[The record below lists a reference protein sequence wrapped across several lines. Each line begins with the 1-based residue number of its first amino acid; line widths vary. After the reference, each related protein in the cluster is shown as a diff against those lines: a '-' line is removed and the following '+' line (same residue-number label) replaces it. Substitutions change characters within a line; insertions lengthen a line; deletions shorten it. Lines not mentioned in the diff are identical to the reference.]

1 MTNANNILLPLPLGT
16 VKPQGWLHT
25 QLRVQANGLSG
36 HLDEFWPDVADSKW
50 IGGQAEGWERGPYWL
65 DGVIPLA
72 FLLDDERLQAKAR
85 HWIEYI
91 LAHQH
96 PDGWFGPS
104 DEGTQPGTD
113 TPRSR
118 DPWPL
123 FVLFKAMTQWQE
135 ATGDER
141 IVPAMTRAMK
151 SIAELL
157 SATPLQ
163 SWAAMRWPDLIVSIR
178 WLYARTKEA
187 WLLDLARTAQAQ
199 GYDWRG
205 HFAHFAYTEKQPKWL
220 LENHVVNHAMALK
233 GVAVHP
239 GGGTST
245 DALDAIALLDQWHG
259 QVTGVFS
266 GDESLAGLSPS
277 QGTELCA
284 VVEYLYSLHH
294 LLAAFGL
301 PTFGDRVE
309 RIAYNALPATFTTD
323 MWAHQY
329 VQQVNQPICKIAPD
343 GERVYTNNGPDANL
357 YGLEPNFGCCTAN
370 MHQGWPKFASHLWQA
385 TTDGGLAAVAYAPS
399 EVTAAVGDGVTV
411 TLMEE
416 TEYPFRE
423 RVTFTLRTSKTVQ
436 FPLYLRVPEWAE
448 GASVATRGQ
457 VETLPPGAFHCIH
470 REWHDGDTVRLH
482 LPMPVRIETR
492 PSGAVSVLR
501 GPLVFGLKIGEEFRK
516 VKGTEP
522 YHDREVHPTTPW
534 NYALASIE
542 PSAFSLQEAPVSS
555 DTPFSTSA
563 APVTLSTVAKRMED
577 WQLEQNAAGP
587 VPAVTQGNQAP
598 LETIELIPFGSTHL
612 RIAEFPVVA
621 PILSPPDVLP

>member
-1 MTNANNILLPLPLGT
+1 M
-16 VKPQGWLHT
+16 
-25 QLRVQANGLSG
+25 SG
-36 HLDEFWPDVADSKW
+36 HLDELWADVADSKW

-65 DGVIPLA
+65 DGIIPLA
-72 FLLDDERLQAKAR
+72 FLLNDERLKAKAQ
-85 HWIEYI
+85 HWIDYI
-91 LAHQH
+91 LAHQRE
-96 PDGWFGPS
+96 DGWFGPS
-104 DEGTQPGTD
+104 DDGTQPGTD

-157 SATPLQ
+157 AVSPLQ
-163 SWAAMRWPDLIVSIR
+163 SWAAMRWPDLAVSIL
-178 WLYARTKEA
+178 WLHARTGET
-187 WLLDLARTAQAQ
+187 WLLDLAHTAQTQ

-205 HFAHFAYTEKQPKWL
+205 HFADFKYTEKQLKWT

-233 GVAVHP
+233 EAAVHP
-239 GGGTST
+239 GGGTGA
-245 DALDAIALLDQWHG
+245 DALSAIATLDKWHG

-294 LLAAFGL
+294 LLSAFAL
-301 PTFGDRVE
+301 PTLGDRLE
-309 RIAYNALPATFTTD
+309 RIAYNALPATFTAD

-329 VQQVNQPICKIAPD
+329 VQQVNQPICKLAPD
-343 GERVYTNNGPDANL
+343 GERIYTNNGPDANL

-370 MHQGWPKFASHLWQA
+370 MHQGWPKFASHLWRG
-385 TTDGGLAAVAYAPS
+385 TPDGGLAAVAYAPS
-399 EVTAAVGDGVTV
+399 EVTATVAGGVSVTV
-411 TLMEE
+411 TEE

-423 RVTFTLRTSKTVQ
+423 RVTFTIRTTEAVR

-457 VETLPPGAFHCIH
+457 VQTVTPGTFHCIS
-470 REWHDGDTVRLH
+470 REWRDGDRVMLH
-482 LPMPVRIETR
+482 LPMPVRVETR

-516 VKGTEP
+516 LKGTEP
-522 YHDREVHPTTPW
+522 YHDREVYPTTPW
-534 NYALASIE
+534 NYALLSTE
-542 PSAFSLQEAPVSS
+542 PSAFSVCEAPLSS
-555 DTPFSTSA
+555 NTPFDPSA
-563 APVTLSTVAKRMED
+563 APVTLTTQAKRVTD
-577 WQLEQNAAGP
+577 WLLEQNAAGQ
-587 VPAVTQGNQAP
+587 VPASADGGNAP
-598 LETIELIPFGSTHL
+598 AETIELIPYGSTHL
-612 RIAEFPVVA
+612 RIAEIPVVA